1 MLFGD
6 RTAHDVGTSGSGLVA
21 FLGVGAGVA
30 GVSMSN
36 TVSVGPAVARRIRS
50 HAPVGAIAASPPSAT
65 TPGCDHK
72 LVTEGLDLVSEG
84 GVGSDKRG
92 VRGNELLEV
101 GLLVGGSAGAVFQ
114 GIDDGVQEAR
124 VEGVGFRG

>member
-1 MLFGD
+1 
-6 RTAHDVGTSGSGLVA
+6 
-21 FLGVGAGVA
+21 
-30 GVSMSN
+30 
-36 TVSVGPAVARRIRS
+36 
-50 HAPVGAIAASPPSAT
+50 
-65 TPGCDHK
+65 

-124 VEGVGFRG
+124 VEGVGFRGWIEFVGQNFNSIYSIFINVIYWYIDKIE